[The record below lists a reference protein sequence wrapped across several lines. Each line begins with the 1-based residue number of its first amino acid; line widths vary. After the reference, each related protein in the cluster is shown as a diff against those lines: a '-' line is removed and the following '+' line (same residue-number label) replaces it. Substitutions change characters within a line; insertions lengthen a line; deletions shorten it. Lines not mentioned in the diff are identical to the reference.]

1 MKVYIAFKTDDAYV
15 LWIKN
20 LKIRLYGINFRSEEK
35 LVIPEIY
42 SYFKELFEK
51 E

>member
-1 MKVYIAFKTDDAYV
+1 MHV

-20 LKIRLYGINFRSEEK
+20 LKIRLYKINLRSKKK
-35 LVIPEIY
+35 LVIPETY

-51 E
+51 K